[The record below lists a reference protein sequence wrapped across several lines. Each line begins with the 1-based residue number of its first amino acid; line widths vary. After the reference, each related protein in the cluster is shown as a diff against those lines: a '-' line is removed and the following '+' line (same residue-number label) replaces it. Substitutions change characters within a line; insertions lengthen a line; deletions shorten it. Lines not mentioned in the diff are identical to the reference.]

1 MNLQSP
7 TNIIISS
14 YQYADCF
21 CMEIKVPSG
30 TVVVTHLFVKK
41 ILIKK
46 T

>member
-1 MNLQSP
+1 MQF
-7 TNIIISS
+7 
-14 YQYADCF
+14 YQNNFY
-21 CMEIKVPSG
+21 IKVPSG

>member
-1 MNLQSP
+1 MFKNNLYSP
-7 TNIIISS
+7 PKKISPS
-14 YQYADCF
+14 QMFKPNA
-21 CMEIKVPSG
+21 IKVPSG